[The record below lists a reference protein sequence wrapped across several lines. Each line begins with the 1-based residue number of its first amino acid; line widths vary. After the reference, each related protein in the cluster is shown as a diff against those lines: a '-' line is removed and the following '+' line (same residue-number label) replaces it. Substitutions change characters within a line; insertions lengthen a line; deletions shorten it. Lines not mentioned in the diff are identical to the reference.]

1 MIGDFLSGASYVLRG
16 SRLAVRPELRRFVLI
31 PLMINTLVFSA
42 AIWFGISQFDALLEW
57 LLPAGNSWWAEYARA
72 ALWVIFSVIVL
83 LILFF
88 TFTVLANLI
97 GAPFNGLL
105 SEKVENYLSGEV
117 LQNGGGVRD
126 FLSTIL
132 PSLMSEVKKLLYF
145 LSLGIAIFLLALI
158 PGLNVLSPIL
168 WALYTSWMLATEYA
182 AYPMENHKMYFSRI
196 RSELKSHKS
205 VAFGFGLAVMIMSTI
220 PVVNFFV
227 MPVAVSGATALWVER
242 LKKG

>member
-1 MIGDFLSGASYVLRG
+1 MEQG
-16 SRLAVRPELRRFVLI
+16 FV
-31 PLMINTLVFSA
+31 T
-42 AIWFGISQFDALLEW
+42 
-57 LLPAGNSWWAEYARA
+57 
-72 ALWVIFSVIVL
+72 
-83 LILFF
+83 
-88 TFTVLANLI
+88 
-97 GAPFNGLL
+97 
-105 SEKVENYLSGEV
+105 
-117 LQNGGGVRD
+117 

-132 PSLMSEVKKLLYF
+132 PSLISEVKKLLYF
-145 LSLGIAIFLLALI
+145 LSLGVVIFLLTLI
-158 PGLNVLSPIL
+158 PGLNVFSPIL

-242 LKKG
+242 LKKRITTGKNTVSRLVMKGGHSFCEIKQRYVIIIVASQRFAMMRIKR